1 MALNLNTIKALFGK
15 LAPMADDVA
24 GAVANYGDDAA
35 RLVGEYGDD
44 AARLV
49 ANYGDDVA
57 EDTSRILNYVNKQ
70 SRYGAYPYHK
80 YQSSPAIRNA
90 LTATELYDGG
100 IPVAVIPN
108 GGVLKKASDY
118 VMDNVS
124 DFDTRDKVWDGLWQ
138 AVDSAPITDYA
149 DGALRKT
156 NFLGPAN
163 VRATDLGDVASA
175 VPELGSIST
184 PDISMSNVVWSDPG
198 LIRPHKNTALGR
210 WYDAQAKKKG
220 VQYPFGP
227 IGPERYNAPYVP
239 MSDEEMDD
247 LINYITS

>member
-1 MALNLNTIKALFGK
+1 MALNPNTIKALFGK

-35 RLVGEYGDD
+35 RLV
-44 AARLV
+44 

-57 EDTSRILNYVNKQ
+57 EDTSRILNYINKQ

-80 YQSSPAIRNA
+80 YQPSPAIRNA
-90 LTATELYDGG
+90 LTATEVYDGG
-100 IPVAVIPN
+100 FPVATIPN
-108 GGVLKKASDY
+108 DGVLRRASDY
-118 VMDNVS
+118 VLDNVS
-124 DFDTRDKVWDGLWQ
+124 DLDTRHRVWGGLMQ
-138 AVDSAPITDYA
+138 AADSAPITNYA

-156 NFLGPAN
+156 NFLGPAK
-163 VRATDLGDVASA
+163 VKATDLGDVASA
-175 VPELGSIST
+175 IPELGSIST